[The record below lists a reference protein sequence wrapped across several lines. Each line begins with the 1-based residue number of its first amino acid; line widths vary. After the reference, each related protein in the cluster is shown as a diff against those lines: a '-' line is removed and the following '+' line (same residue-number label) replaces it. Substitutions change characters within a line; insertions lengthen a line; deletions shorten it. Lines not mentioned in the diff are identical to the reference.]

1 MSKGTP
7 LCGSWAQCSLDM
19 LLFDGF
25 LPSVGVSAALALGG
39 VIKGSSSGLSQWQ
52 WAQQGE
58 HPGLEK
64 AKTTWLPHVQAHM
77 VSRCE
82 HHSCFVILQIMV
94 VSVVVSALLRWCCA
108 PWPPAPVFRA
118 SWCCWWCHGLGCVP
132 PLPQAEGTAPV
143 STWLSGRSRCRRW
156 WGPQLGV
163 QTLQC
168 SRVMVVIAAF
178 VLPSGKKAV
187 MQGREGHPFV
197 LTHWQD
203 SGSGSPDAVLFP
215 RRALNPCREVIPS
228 FPVRI
233 TLTVPN

>member
-7 LCGSWAQCSLDM
+7 LCGSWAHCSLDM

-132 PLPQAEGTAPV
+132 PLPLKQREQLLWAPGSQAGADVEDGGVHSWVCKPWSAPGL
-143 STWLSGRSRCRRW
+143 WLSLQPLFCPLEKKRSCKGGRVTPLSW
-156 WGPQLGV
+156 P
-163 QTLQC
+163 T
-168 SRVMVVIAAF
+168 
-178 VLPSGKKAV
+178 
-187 MQGREGHPFV
+187 GRTV
-197 LTHWQD
+197 DQD
-203 SGSGSPDAVLFP
+203 LLMLFCFQEE
-215 RRALNPCREVIPS
+215 L
-228 FPVRI
+228 
-233 TLTVPN
+233 